1 MTAAKSL
8 KKLPIYTTMYT
19 DASLQGWGAVCEK
32 SETVG
37 MWTKQEQALH
47 INTIELLG
55 VEIGLLSFFKDN
67 KDIKHIRFM
76 MDNNTEVD

>member
-1 MTAAKSL
+1 
-8 KKLPIYTTMYT
+8 MYT
-19 DASLQGWGAVCEK
+19 DASLQGWVAVCEK

-37 MWTKQEQALH
+37 MWTKQEQAL
-47 INTIELLG
+47 NAIELLG

-67 KDIKHIRFM
+67 KDIRHIRFM